1 MAQHI
6 KGFLNTFGGQ
16 VLPLHDVL
24 VCLSTAN
31 DIVRL
36 HGEHFLHDIGC
47 AERFQCPHFHFTET
61 LPAELCLTAQRLLG
75 NQGVGPDRT
84 RVHFIINHVT
94 QFHHIDNANRSRL
107 METLSGKSVVQVGTS
122 CIGKLGLVD
131 PSFHFVMFRSIKNWS
146 CKTNAQLFSG
156 PTEYSFVN
164 LSQVHPRRHTQ
175 WIKKNTHRPSVFQ
188 EWHIFFTYDTR
199 SEEHTSE
206 LQSLMR

>member
-1 MAQHI
+1 MDQYI
-6 KGFLNTFGGQ
+6 KGFWNTCCGQ
-16 VLPLHDVL
+16 VLSLHDGL

-36 HGEHFLHDIGC
+36 HGEHFLQDIGC

-94 QFHHIDNANRSRL
+94 Q
-107 METLSGKSVVQVGTS
+107 
-122 CIGKLGLVD
+122 
-131 PSFHFVMFRSIKNWS
+131 
-146 CKTNAQLFSG
+146 
-156 PTEYSFVN
+156 
-164 LSQVHPRRHTQ
+164 
-175 WIKKNTHRPSVFQ
+175 
-188 EWHIFFTYDTR
+188 R

-206 LQSLMR
+206 LQSLMRNSYAVFCLNKKKQTKQNKTKQ